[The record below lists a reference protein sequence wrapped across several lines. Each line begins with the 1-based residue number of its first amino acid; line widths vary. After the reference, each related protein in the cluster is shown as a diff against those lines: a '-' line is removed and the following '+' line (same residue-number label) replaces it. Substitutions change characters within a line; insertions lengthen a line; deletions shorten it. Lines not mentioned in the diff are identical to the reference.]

1 MELPLF
7 PLNSVLFP
15 TMPLKLHIFEERY
28 KLMINH
34 CVDNQ
39 EPFGVVLIASG
50 DEALGPLATPYMVGT
65 TAHIQHVQ
73 KLPYERMNI
82 MAVGRDR
89 FIVNELHNDRPYL
102 YADVELQPFDENPE
116 PLAQSGTRLRP
127 LVERYLGA
135 LEEARQVQIKGDQ
148 IPRDPMSL
156 AYLAA
161 MILQTDMAQ
170 KQDLLEASHSEVF
183 ITNLVK
189 LYQREVALLDFMLSP
204 PADLE
209 NDQIPFSLN

>member
-7 PLNSVLFP
+7 PLSSVLFP
-15 TMPLKLHIFEERY
+15 GMPLKLHIFEERY
-28 KLMINH
+28 KLMINQ
-34 CVDNQ
+34 CLDNQ

-50 DEALGPLATPYMVGT
+50 TEALGPLATPHMVGT

-82 MAVGRDR
+82 MAMGRDR
-89 FIVNELHNDRPYL
+89 FHVNQLFSDRPYL
-102 YADVELQPFDENPE
+102 YGDVELQPFDETPA
-116 PLAQSGTRLRP
+116 PLAKSGTQLRP

-135 LEEARQVQIKGDQ
+135 LEEARQVQLKGDQ

-161 MILQTDMAQ
+161 MILQTDMSQ
-170 KQDLLEASHSEVF
+170 KQHLLESSTSASL
-183 ITNLVK
+183 IGNLVK

-204 PADLE
+204 PSNLE
-209 NDQIPFSLN
+209 DDQIPFSLN

>member
-15 TMPLKLHIFEERY
+15 GMPLKLHIFEERY
-28 KLMINH
+28 KLMINQ
-34 CVDNQ
+34 CLDNQ
-39 EPFGVVLIASG
+39 VPFGVVLIASG
-50 DEALGPLATPYMVGT
+50 AEALGPLATPYMVGT

-82 MAVGRDR
+82 VAMGRDR
-89 FIVNELHNDRPYL
+89 FHVNQLYGDRPYL
-102 YADVELQPFDENPE
+102 YGDVELQPFDEDPQ
-116 PLAQSGTRLRP
+116 PLASAGTQLRP

-135 LEEARQVQIKGDQ
+135 LEKARQVQLKGDQ
-148 IPRDPMSL
+148 IPRDPISL

-161 MILQTDMAQ
+161 MILQTDMVQ
-170 KQDLLEASHSEVF
+170 KQHLLESATSETL
-183 ITNLVK
+183 ISNLVK

-204 PADLE
+204 PPYLD
-209 NDQIPFSLN
+209 DSKIPFSLN